1 MNPMNCPLVSLK
13 QFSLWRAGHCLPCVR
28 CTVLAILQEKQT
40 LPWSG
45 KRSVIASIR
54 SRPPGPLLRSL
65 SRKPCRLPP
74 ALLLFGASVVDVGR
88 KSPARVAD
96 YRAGD
101 FLRLATY
108 NSQVPHSRTS
118 RPKTA
123 GSGRGTGHT
132 GRSRGYC
139 RGPSRPGRA
148 GQRPAKPPTST
159 TDKPPDTARR
169 RHTARYTEHRN
180 TPKNRLRDGRE
191 TRHRAGRPPR
201 FPPPPRRPADK
212 AADGAGLKIWPACKC
227 A

>member
-1 MNPMNCPLVSLK
+1 MLAENP
-13 QFSLWRAGHCLPCVR
+13 
-28 CTVLAILQEKQT
+28 
-40 LPWSG
+40 
-45 KRSVIASIR
+45 
-54 SRPPGPLLRSL
+54 PPGLLIT
-65 SRKPCRLPP
+65 
-74 ALLLFGASVVDVGR
+74 GQGI
-88 KSPARVAD
+88 
-96 YRAGD
+96 

-108 NSQVPHSRTS
+108 NSQAPHSRTS

-169 RHTARYTEHRN
+169 RHTTRYTEHRN

-227 A
+227 ACLGLVGGLAGGFPRPVGGRSPRPPWQGGRLIFFPLVQLLPFTAPYGEQQRPILPPFR